1 MTNSRNHVIL
11 QPAYVLHSTPYR
23 DTSVLLEVFT
33 PDHGRI
39 GLVARGVRSAKSRLR
54 GVLQPFRPLLISW
67 YSKGDLG
74 TLTTAELQVEKGD
87 TNTRLGGS
95 CASCDVHG
103 STSVAVGGRTEKSD
117 RSPYLGVLPGAERAL
132 MSGFYLNELLLRL
145 LHRHDPHPALF
156 HSYDLALRK
165 LVLEDDVIL
174 QQALRIFEKELLQDI
189 GYGLVLDRDVIT
201 GEPVTAEGMYR
212 YHLEKGPERMGCI
225 SAAHI
230 ANTLGIVL
238 HGHTLLGLA
247 HNELAR
253 SDVLYEAKR
262 LLRKILAVHLGQ
274 QPLRSRELYNE
285 MLAVIST

>member
-1 MTNSRNHVIL
+1 MVQMIHSRNHVIL

-39 GLVARGVRSAKSRLR
+39 GLVVRGVRSAKSRLR

-74 TLTTAELQVEKGD
+74 TLTTAEVNVEEGGGAH
-87 TNTRLGGS
+87 LGG
-95 CASCDVHG
+95 
-103 STSVAVGGRTEKSD
+103 
-117 RSPYLGVLPGAERAL
+117 RAL

-145 LHRHDPHPALF
+145 LHRHDPHPASF
-156 HSYDLALRK
+156 HSYDIALRK
-165 LVLEDDVIL
+165 LVLGDDVTL

-201 GEPVTAEGMYR
+201 GEPVAAEGLYR
-212 YHLEKGPERMGCI
+212 YHLEKGPERMECVT
-225 SAAHI
+225 AAHI

-247 HNELAR
+247 HNEL
-253 SDVLYEAKR
+253 SQGDVLQEAKK
-262 LLRKILAVHLGQ
+262 LLRKLLAVHLGR

-285 MLAVIST
+285 MQAIMSTQ

>member
-11 QPAYVLHSTPYR
+11 RPAYVLHSTPYR

-54 GVLQPFRPLLISW
+54 SVLQPFRPLLISW

-74 TLTTAELQVEKGD
+74 TLTTAELKVEEGD
-87 TNTRLGGS
+87 INTRLGS
-95 CASCDVHG
+95 ACTSCDVHE
-103 STSVAVGGRTEKSD
+103 STSVAVGGRAGESD
-117 RSPYLGVLPGAERAL
+117 RSPLGVLCGADRAL

-165 LVLEDDVIL
+165 LVLAEDDVTL

-212 YHLEKGPERMGCI
+212 YHLEKGPERMVCI

-238 HGHTLLGLA
+238 HGYTLLGLA
-247 HNELAR
+247 HNELVR
-253 SDVLYEAKR
+253 SDVLYEAKG

>member
-39 GLVARGVRSAKSRLR
+39 GLVARGVRSARSRLR

-74 TLTTAELQVEKGD
+74 TLTTAEICVEEGGA
-87 TNTRLGGS
+87 TARLIG
-95 CASCDVHG
+95 
-103 STSVAVGGRTEKSD
+103 
-117 RSPYLGVLPGAERAL
+117 RAL

-145 LHRHDPHPALF
+145 LHRHDPHPASF
-156 HSYDLALRK
+156 HSYARALRK
-165 LVLEDDVIL
+165 LVLAADDVML

-201 GEPVTAEGMYR
+201 GQPVAAEGMYR
-212 YHLEKGPERMGCI
+212 YHLEKGPERMECI
-225 SAAHI
+225 TAAHI

-247 HNELAR
+247 HNEL
-253 SDVLYEAKR
+253 SGVINLHEAKK
-262 LLRKILAVHLGQ
+262 LLRKLLAVHLGR

-285 MLAVIST
+285 MLAIIST